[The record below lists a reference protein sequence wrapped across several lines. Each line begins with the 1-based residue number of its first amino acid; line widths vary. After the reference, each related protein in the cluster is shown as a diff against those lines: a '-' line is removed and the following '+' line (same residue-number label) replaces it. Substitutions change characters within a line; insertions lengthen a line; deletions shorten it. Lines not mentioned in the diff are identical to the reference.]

1 MHLTLK
7 QLKIFEAVAKHRNY
21 TQAAKALFLT
31 QPAVSMQIKQ
41 LEKQAGL
48 ALFERSGKQT
58 RITEAGK
65 ELLHY
70 SHIIHQQLEEAGQVL
85 DELRGAK
92 RGQLHLTMA
101 STANY
106 FAPRLIAGF
115 QHKYPGAQVTLDVT
129 NRTGLLRALD
139 ENSSDMVIMGQPP
152 EGHGLTGIPFMDN
165 PLVVIASPVHPL
177 AAQRGIAL
185 STIANESFI
194 VRERNSGTRMAI
206 ERFFNRHNIELMASM
221 EMNRSEAVK
230 QAVMAELGLG
240 ILSLHT
246 LEMEL
251 ALNRLTVLDV
261 QGFPIMRQWF
271 IVHRNGKR
279 FAAIPEAF
287 RDFVLE
293 NAKTLLTLP
302 EFNLDPASDRAC
314 RV

>member
-7 QLKIFEAVAKHRNY
+7 QLNIFEAVARYRNY
-21 TQAAKALFLT
+21 TRAAKSLFLT

-41 LEKQAGL
+41 LEETIGLPLLERTGRQIRTTLAG
-48 ALFERSGKQT
+48 E
-58 RITEAGK
+58 
-65 ELLHY
+65 ELRRY
-70 SHIIHQQLEEAGQVL
+70 SKNIYQQLDELELVL
-85 DELRGAK
+85 DEIKGLK
-92 RGQLHLTMA
+92 RGRLHLTMA

-115 QHKYPGAQVTLDVT
+115 QHKYPDAQVTLDVT
-129 NRTGLLRALD
+129 NRAGLLRALD

-152 EGHGLTGIPFMDN
+152 EGYGLTGIPFMDN
-165 PLVVIASPVHPL
+165 PLVVIAPPVHPL
-177 AAQRGIAL
+177 AAERNIPLAK
-185 STIANESFI
+185 IANEPFI
-194 VRERNSGTRMAI
+194 VRERNSGTRMAV
-206 ERFFNRHNIELMASM
+206 ERFFDQHGIELITSM

-271 IVHRNGKR
+271 IVHRDGKR

-287 RDFVLE
+287 RNFVLK

-302 EFNLDPASDRAC
+302 EFNLDPARTPN
-314 RV
+314 

>member
-1 MHLTLK
+1 MPVHLTLK
-7 QLKIFEAVAKHRNY
+7 QLDIFEAVARYRNY
-21 TQAAKALFLT
+21 TRAAKSLFLT

-41 LEKQAGL
+41 LEETIGLPLLERTGRQIRTTLAG
-48 ALFERSGKQT
+48 E
-58 RITEAGK
+58 
-65 ELLHY
+65 ELRRY
-70 SHIIHQQLEEAGQVL
+70 SKNIYQQLDELELVL
-85 DELRGAK
+85 DEIKGLK
-92 RGQLHLTMA
+92 RGRLHLTMA

-106 FAPRLIAGF
+106 FAPRLIADF

-129 NRTGLLRALD
+129 NRAGLLHALD

-177 AAQRGIAL
+177 AARRDIPL
-185 STIANESFI
+185 SEVANEQFI

-206 ERFFNRHNIELMASM
+206 ERFFGQHGIELITSM

-271 IVHRNGKR
+271 IVHRDGKR

-287 RDFVLE
+287 RNFVLK

-302 EFNLDPASDRAC
+302 EFNLDPARTPN
-314 RV
+314 

>member
-7 QLKIFEAVAKHRNY
+7 QLEIFEAVARYRNY
-21 TQAAKALFLT
+21 TRAAKSLFLS

-41 LEKQAGL
+41 LEETIGL
-48 ALFERSGKQT
+48 PLLERTGKQIRT
-58 RITEAGK
+58 TLAGE
-65 ELLHY
+65 ELRRY
-70 SHIIHQQLEEAGQVL
+70 GKNIYQQLDELELVL
-85 DELRGAK
+85 DEIKGLK
-92 RGQLHLTMA
+92 RGRLHLTMA

-115 QHKYPGAQVTLDVT
+115 HHKYPGAQVTLDVT
-129 NRTGLLRALD
+129 NRAGLLRALD

-177 AAQRGIAL
+177 AAQKDIAL
-185 STIANESFI
+185 SKIANEQFI
-194 VRERNSGTRMAI
+194 VRERSSGTRMAI
-206 ERFFNRHNIELMASM
+206 ERFFDQHGIELITSM

-261 QGFPIMRQWF
+261 QEFPIMRQWF
-271 IVHRNGKR
+271 VVYRDGKR
-279 FAAIPEAF
+279 FAAIPGAF

-302 EFNLDPASDRAC
+302 EFTVAVRTAS
-314 RV
+314 